1 MHVTEEKRKKTKQ
14 MMNDKRN
21 DKQNDKRNEDETKR
35 NENKNEAKQKR
46 DETKTKRNALF
57 VSLRR
62 NRAVRN
68 KRVCCMSCRGRWPD
82 TGCDQDSRLVG
93 PTPA

>member
-1 MHVTEEKRKKTKQ
+1 MHETEEKRKKTKETI
-14 MMNDKRN
+14 NDKRN

-46 DETKTKRNALF
+46 NETKL
-57 VSLRR
+57 SLCLCVETAQSET
-62 NRAVRN
+62 NE
-68 KRVCCMSCRGRWPD
+68 CCMSCRGRWPD